1 MEETTAVTMYS
12 LENFIEILTLPDN
25 IPIVILITM
34 LVTYTGIAFYK
45 AFDNDK
51 RIAAGRPVWEGEPHN
66 QEKVHTWPH
75 LLNIEFIVAILVMA
89 GLTLWSTFLNAPL
102 EEPANNSVT
111 PNPSKAPWYF
121 LGLQEMLVYFDPWI
135 AGVILP
141 SIIIG
146 GLVAIPYIDTNPK
159 GNGYYT
165 WKDRKFAISVFMF
178 GWLLWIVLI
187 IEGTFLR
194 GPGWNFF
201 MPGEYWDAHKVVPL
215 VNVNFYELLN
225 IDPTTPW
232 LIRELPALALT
243 GAYFSIIPFVVAK
256 LNKKF
261 YEDLGLIRYSVTI
274 MLLLLLASLPIKM
287 VLRLTLNLKYLIVT
301 PWFNI

>member
-1 MEETTAVTMYS
+1 METSNISMYS
-12 LENFIEILTLPDN
+12 FENFIEILTLPDN
-25 IPIVILITM
+25 IPMVLLMTM
-34 LVTYTGIAFYK
+34 LFVYTGIAFYK

-51 RIAAGRPVWEGEPHN
+51 RISEGRPVWEGEPYN
-66 QEKVHTWPH
+66 QEKVHTWPN
-75 LLNIEFIVAILVMA
+75 LLNIEFITAILVMA

-135 AGVILP
+135 AGIILP
-141 SIIIG
+141 TLIMG
-146 GLVAIPYIDTNPK
+146 GLIAIPYIDTNPK
-159 GNGYYT
+159 GNGYYC

-178 GWLLWIVLI
+178 GWLLWVVLI
-187 IEGTFLR
+187 IEGTFFR

-201 MPGEYWDAHKVVPL
+201 TLGEYWDTHKVVAL
-215 VNVNFYELLN
+215 VNINLYELLG
-225 IDPTTPW
+225 IDPKTFW
-232 LIRELPALALT
+232 IVRELPAIALI
-243 GAYFSIIPFVVAK
+243 GAYFTVIPIAVAK

-261 YEDLGLIRYSVTI
+261 YDSLGLVRYVVTI
-274 MLLLLLASLPIKM
+274 MLLLSLVSLPIKM
-287 VLRLTLNLKYLIVT
+287 ILRLTLNLKYLMVT

>member
-1 MEETTAVTMYS
+1 MYS
-12 LENFIEILTLPDN
+12 LDNFLEIILKPDN
-25 IPIVILITM
+25 IPIILLVAM
-34 LVTYTGIAFYK
+34 LIAYTWIAFYK

-51 RIAAGRPVWEGEPHN
+51 RLLEGRPVWEAEPHN
-66 QEKVHTWPH
+66 QEKVHTWPN
-75 LLNIEFIVAILVMA
+75 LLNIEFIVAIMVMA
-89 GLTLWSTFLNAPL
+89 FLTIWSTFLNAPL
-102 EEPANNSVT
+102 EEPANPGVT

-141 SIIIG
+141 SLIIG
-146 GLVAIPYIDTNPK
+146 GLIAIPYIDVNPK
-159 GNGYYT
+159 GNGYYN

-178 GWLLWIVLI
+178 GWLIWMVLI

-201 MPGEYWDAHKVVPL
+201 LPGEYWDAHKVVPL
-215 VNVNFYELLN
+215 VNINLSELLN
-225 IDPTTPW
+225 IDPKTPW
-232 LIRELPALALT
+232 LLRELPAIAML
-243 GAYFSIIPFVVAK
+243 GAYFGISPLVIAK

-261 YEDLGLIRYSVTI
+261 YEDLGLVRFGITVI
-274 MLLLLLASLPIKM
+274 LLLALASLPMKM
-287 VLRLTLNLKYLIVT
+287 FLRLVFNLKYFLVT

>member
-1 MEETTAVTMYS
+1 MYS
-12 LENFIEILTLPDN
+12 LDNFLEIILKPDN
-25 IPIVILITM
+25 IPIILLISMLIT
-34 LVTYTGIAFYK
+34 YTWIAFYK

-51 RIAAGRPVWEGEPHN
+51 RLLEGRPVWEAEPHN
-66 QEKVHTWPH
+66 QEKVHTWPN
-75 LLNIEFIVAILVMA
+75 LLNIEFIAAIIVMA
-89 GLTLWSTFLNAPL
+89 FLTIWSTFLNAPL
-102 EEPANNSVT
+102 EEAANPGVT

-141 SIIIG
+141 SLIIG
-146 GLVAIPYIDTNPK
+146 GLIAIPYIDINPK
-159 GNGYYT
+159 GNGYYN

-178 GWLLWIVLI
+178 GWILWMVLI

-201 MPGEYWDAHKVVPL
+201 LPGEYWDSHKVVPL
-215 VNVNFYELLN
+215 VNVNLSELLN
-225 IDPTTPW
+225 IDPKTPW
-232 LIRELPALALT
+232 LLREIPAIAML
-243 GAYFSIIPFVVAK
+243 GAYFGISPFIIAK

-261 YEDLGLIRYSVTI
+261 YEDLGLIRYGITVV
-274 MLLLLLASLPIKM
+274 LLLCLASLPIKM
-287 VLRLTLNLKYLIVT
+287 FLRLAFNLKYFLVT